1 MSTNL
6 PPTAASTRYDDQQVT
21 ITEYF
26 ARSFEFPTDLVHGRL
41 VPSEPPSPE
50 HGSIALNIGM
60 ALKLWARAGDYGAVT
75 TNNASVIID
84 PVRHTIRG
92 GDVAFALWNALPDRR
107 VPRQAFDRLPTI
119 IAEVLSPTDRWP
131 DVERKLHDYLA
142 VGVKEVW
149 VVDPEERMVWVH
161 RPDQPHR
168 TLSETDRLV
177 SPLLPGFDVL
187 VAEFCRAD

>member
-1 MSTNL
+1 M
-6 PPTAASTRYDDQQVT
+6 
-21 ITEYF
+21 
-26 ARSFEFPTDLVHGRL
+26 
-41 VPSEPPSPE
+41 
-50 HGSIALNIGM
+50 IALNIGM

-107 VPRQAFDRLPTI
+107 VPRQAFDRPPAL

-149 VVDPEERMVWVH
+149 VVDPEVRMVWVH
-161 RPDQPHR
+161 TPDRPHR
-168 TLSETDRLV
+168 TLSETERLV

-187 VAEFCRAD
+187 VAEFFRAD